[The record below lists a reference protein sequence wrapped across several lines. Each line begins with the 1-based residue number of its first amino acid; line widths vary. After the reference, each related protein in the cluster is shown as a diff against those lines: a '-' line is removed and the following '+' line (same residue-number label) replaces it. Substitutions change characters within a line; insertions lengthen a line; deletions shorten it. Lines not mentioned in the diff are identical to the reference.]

1 MQNKNTILWHFVGHF
16 CGVLTRN
23 FVAFWRTLLRCGAC
37 GDDGWG
43 KFGQVRITVVKP
55 KDLKSFW
62 SWALPDFDAL
72 AIMWHF
78 KASSTSTFCKSA

>member
-23 FVAFWRTLLRCGAC
+23 FVAFWRTLLRRGAC

-43 KFGQVRITVVKP
+43 NLVR
-55 KDLKSFW
+55 
-62 SWALPDFDAL
+62 
-72 AIMWHF
+72 
-78 KASSTSTFCKSA
+78 